1 MFNIVAILFVGQL
14 VHVAYETRAGD
25 VQAFTVQN
33 DSLGAKELSARLRP
47 IFMAATG
54 KPLACMGAAEGSS
67 LVGAVFE
74 QTVFDESVRRFRYA
88 QPKYLIDSKAWG
100 TSSDDPKTLLR
111 ACNSVFP
118 SVRPWK
124 S

>member
-14 VHVAYETRAGD
+14 VHVAYETKAGD

-33 DSLGAKELSARLRP
+33 DTLGAKELSARLRP
-47 IFMAATG
+47 IFTEGTG

-74 QTVFDESVRRFRYA
+74 QAVFDKSVRRFMYA
-88 QPKYLIDSKAWG
+88 QPKYLIDSKTWG
-100 TSSDDPKTLLR
+100 ASSDDPKTLLR
-111 ACNSVFP
+111 ACSSVFP
-118 SVRPWK
+118 SVREGK